1 VRGSSVAPSLF
12 QRKEETQPSPLSAH
26 HEFEKMGGNM
36 RKGDMI
42 APSNEEK
49 SGGAEKKKRE
59 REKNEV
65 VKARLQG
72 LVHWHSGRLPVEAL
86 HRNRSRRSGEL
97 LPKPSARKTIEPL
110 VSC

>member
-1 VRGSSVAPSLF
+1 MVAPSNDELE
-12 QRKEETQPSPLSAH
+12 R
-26 HEFEKMGGNM
+26 
-36 RKGDMI
+36 
-42 APSNEEK
+42 K

-59 REKNEV
+59 REKNES

-72 LVHWHSGRLPVEAL
+72 LVQWHSGRLPVEAV